1 MELPWLDGVVPA
13 NQPQRLPVVLSR
25 TEVTPIVIM
34 EAPRTVT
41 MNTGSRLWISSED
54 MSMNSEPK
62 PKARMPVGK
71 ARHFAGVALQAWE
84 PPEGGVFMCE
94 ADPSNEQYQP
104 RPSRYSRSIATP
116 AMPLPSCVLPVFRR
130 NNTSPL

>member
-62 PKARMPVGK
+62 PKAQMPVG
-71 ARHFAGVALQAWE
+71 RVCHLAGVALHHRE
-84 PPEGGVFMCE
+84 PSEDGAFMCE
-94 ADPSNEQYQP
+94 VA
-104 RPSRYSRSIATP
+104 
-116 AMPLPSCVLPVFRR
+116 
-130 NNTSPL
+130 